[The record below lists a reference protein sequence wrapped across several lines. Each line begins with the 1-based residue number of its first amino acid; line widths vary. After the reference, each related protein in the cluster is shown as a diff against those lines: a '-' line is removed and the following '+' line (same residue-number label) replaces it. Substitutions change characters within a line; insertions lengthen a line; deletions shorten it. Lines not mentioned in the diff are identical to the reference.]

1 MKSLL
6 VVLGYFGAFLFIATG
21 VTLFI
26 YVGIYVLPLAIGV
39 PLVVIVIALTAIWT
53 WKNTNKERAEKGTV
67 RDWTDL
73 EAVKEELR
81 IRDEEWLENQQRMK
95 EQLRKKGEQE

>member
-1 MKSLL
+1 MKSFL
-6 VVLGYFGAFLFIATG
+6 VALGYLGAFLFIATG

-39 PLVVIVIALTAIWT
+39 PLVVVVIALTAGWT
-53 WKNTNKERAEKGTV
+53 RRNINKGQTEKSTV

-73 EAVKEELR
+73 EAVKEEQR

-95 EQLRKKGEQE
+95 EQLRKKH